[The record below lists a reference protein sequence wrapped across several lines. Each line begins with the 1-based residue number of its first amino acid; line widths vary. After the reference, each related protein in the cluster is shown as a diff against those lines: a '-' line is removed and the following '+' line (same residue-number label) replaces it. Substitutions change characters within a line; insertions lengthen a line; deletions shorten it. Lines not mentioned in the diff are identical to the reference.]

1 MSAHDA
7 VARRLAAVDDEAGD
21 FRDARALR
29 NAARRALLSACLA
42 CAALL
47 ACERPAEQGDADLA
61 RMIEQPRADAF
72 EASAFFPDSAVLR
85 VPPAGTVPRERSP
98 LEAATRAAGE
108 RDTTA
113 ATAAAGTARDTAGVA
128 MSANA
133 ARDTAGLPVGAVPG
147 ETGGALTAANAQRDT
162 MAIPVELT
170 TRLLA
175 RGRDRFGIYCAVC
188 HGVNA
193 DGNSIVGANMHDPS
207 PPSLVTGPHASH
219 GAAHLYDVITN
230 GIGRMP
236 SYAAELVPEDR
247 WAVVAWVLRLR
258 GR

>member
-1 MSAHDA
+1 MSARTTPASGDA
-7 VARRLAAVDDEAGD
+7 RVRRSARRGGLCV
-21 FRDARALR
+21 
-29 NAARRALLSACLA
+29 CLA
-42 CAALL
+42 CVALP
-47 ACERPAEQGDADLA
+47 ACERPADQGDADLA

-72 EASAFFPDSAVLR
+72 EASAFFADSAVLR

-98 LEAATRAAGE
+98 LPAPDRAVGG
-108 RDTTA
+108 RDSTATTA
-113 ATAAAGTARDTAGVA
+113 ASGAGRDTAGG
-128 MSANA
+128 SASA
-133 ARDTAGLPVGAVPG
+133 TTATARDTAGLPVGAVPG
-147 ETGGALTAANAQRDT
+147 ETGGALPAANAQRDT
-162 MAIPVELT
+162 MTIPVVLT
-170 TRLLA
+170 TRVLA

-230 GIGRMP
+230 GTGRMP
-236 SYAAELVPEDR
+236 SYAAELDPEDR
-247 WAVVAWVLRLR
+247 WAVVAWVLGLR